1 MNKEVTI
8 NDFKSNVIDIT
19 IKNKVYTI
27 RFIPYDIESDIY
39 SNMNFI
45 GEILN
50 NIFNIKKED
59 LEKIS
64 NWIWGVLSHKEN
76 NIEIT
81 KDVFD
86 ILGVTERLQIMVVL
100 VGFITK
106 RITMMSD
113 MLQTDQKKTTQ
124 KAKENS

>member
-39 SNMNFI
+39 ANMNFI

-50 NIFNIKKED
+50 NIFNVKKED

-76 NIEIT
+76 NTEIT

-86 ILGVTERLQIMVVL
+86 LLGVTERIQIMVVL

-106 RITMMSD
+106 RITMMSG
-113 MLQTDQKKTTQ
+113 MLQTDQKKNQET
-124 KAKENS
+124 KENS

>member
-50 NIFNIKKED
+50 NIFNVKKED

-113 MLQTDQKKTTQ
+113 MLQTDQKKIVQ
-124 KAKENS
+124 KVKENS

>member
-50 NIFNIKKED
+50 NIFNVKKED